1 MSQPYLPYTT
11 GVGQEVHVTA
21 LHQALIP
28 NWTSPQFH
36 NSVDACRAIVDE
48 LANAQTSGDGREE
61 MMRCE
66 AAFRQVVYLWNK
78 SFSDIS
84 EPEAEQEEDEDED
97 ADAEADG
104 DEGNA
109 DEDATGEDD
118 DPVEVSAP
126 NQQNNF
132 NSSYGGLQA
141 IEAHNRGS

>member
-1 MSQPYLPYTT
+1 
-11 GVGQEVHVTA
+11 
-21 LHQALIP
+21 
-28 NWTSPQFH
+28 
-36 NSVDACRAIVDE
+36 
-48 LANAQTSGDGREE
+48 
-61 MMRCE
+61 MRCE